1 MLLSLR
7 CGLFTLSK
15 IARGLITKA
24 HEATRML
31 SVWAAVANPLEGVSQ
46 THPEV
51 VALNTNCLGIICRI
65 NFYKT
70 EVSISVTNIRR

>member
-1 MLLSLR
+1 MCGKKVLLSLR

-51 VALNTNCLGIICRI
+51 VALEADKIRISSIYEIIR
-65 NFYKT
+65 
-70 EVSISVTNIRR
+70 